1 MVGELVIMKIAA
13 VRSLQMAR
21 QIIQERLAMDPK
33 LTMENFTIVKNGRW
47 FEVFLKPVTRS

>member
-1 MVGELVIMKIAA
+1 MKIAA